1 MQGPTELAPQLNSW
15 PLIAHSSRIYSCT
28 PAPKIFNFLIV
39 VLLFPTHSLS
49 QDDVEEWDVTLARG
63 KTRDISFETNEGTWM
78 SVDISPGNHS
88 VSIVDKNGNTD
99 LVKFKAH

>member
-1 MQGPTELAPQLNSW
+1 M
-15 PLIAHSSRIYSCT
+15 RISN
-28 PAPKIFNFLIV
+28 KIFNFLIV

-78 SVDISPGNHS
+78 SVDISPNLITRGDITLYLLRNIIS
-88 VSIVDKNGNTD
+88 YRTLIG
-99 LVKFKAH
+99 